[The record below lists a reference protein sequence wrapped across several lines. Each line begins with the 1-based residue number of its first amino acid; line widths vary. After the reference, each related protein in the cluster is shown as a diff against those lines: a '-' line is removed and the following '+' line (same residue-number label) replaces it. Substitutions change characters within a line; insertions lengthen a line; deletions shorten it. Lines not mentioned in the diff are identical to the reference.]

1 MMAAAG
7 AVVVL
12 AGAGTGIWFAA
23 RGRTSSGTAS
33 PVSVTTQ
40 NVTVST
46 GTMKQ
51 TVAASGTLQPAQD
64 SNLTFAVAG
73 RVNAVDVTTGQ
84 QVNAGQTLATVD
96 PTVLSDQVAA
106 AQATLTAAED
116 RLSAD
121 QAAGASTSQVD
132 SDQASVT
139 SAQSQLA
146 TAQANLS
153 DASLKAPFAG
163 TVASVGLA
171 VGDTVSGGGGNAS
184 GSASSGG
191 GSSARTSVGGLAG
204 VLSALAG
211 SSAASTSSSPAASG
225 VTLISTNSFTVS
237 TSVDDTEVG
246 QVKVGDQAVIVPT
259 GSSNDVYGTV
269 ASVGLIASPSSG
281 SVASFPVVISVTGD
295 PSGLYAGASAS
306 VSIIVKQLNDVVE
319 VPTAA
324 ITYTNGQATVTRVR
338 GGTAISQPVTT
349 GISAAG
355 QTQIT
360 SGLQAGDVVRER
372 VVKFNGVSG
381 AARTL
386 FGGAGRAGGG
396 RFGGGFGGG
405 GFGGGAGRA
414 FFGGGA
420 GAG

>member
-1 MMAAAG
+1 MAA

-12 AGAGTGIWFAA
+12 AGAGAGIWSAT
-23 RGRTSSGTAS
+23 RSSTPGTASS

-46 GTMKQ
+46 GSMKQ

-64 SNLTFAVAG
+64 SNLTFSVAG
-73 RVNAVDVTTGQ
+73 TVNAVDVTTGQ
-84 QVNAGQTLATVD
+84 QVAAGQTLATVD
-96 PTVLSDQVAA
+96 PTVLSDQLAA

-146 TAQANLS
+146 TAQTNLS
-153 DASLKAPFAG
+153 DASLRAPFAG

-171 VGDTVSGGGGNAS
+171 VGDSVSGGGGNAS
-184 GSASSGG
+184 GSASGG
-191 GSSARTSVGGLAG
+191 AGSSRSPSGGLAG

-211 SSAASTSSSPAASG
+211 SAASSTSSSSTASAIT
-225 VTLISTNSFTVS
+225 VISTGSFTVD

-259 GSSNDVYGTV
+259 GSSTDVYGTV
-269 ASVGLIASPSSG
+269 ASVGLIASSSSG

-295 PSGLYAGASAS
+295 PGGLYAGASAS
-306 VSIIVKQLNDVVE
+306 VSIIVRQLNDVVQ

-324 ITYTNGQATVTRVR
+324 ITYSNGQATVTRVT
-338 GGTAISQPVTT
+338 GGSTVSQPVTT

-360 SGLQAGDVVRER
+360 SGLRAGDVVRER

-386 FGGAGRAGGG
+386 FGGAGRAGAG
-396 RFGGGFGGG
+396 RPGGGGFGGG
-405 GFGGGAGRA
+405 GFGGGGGRA